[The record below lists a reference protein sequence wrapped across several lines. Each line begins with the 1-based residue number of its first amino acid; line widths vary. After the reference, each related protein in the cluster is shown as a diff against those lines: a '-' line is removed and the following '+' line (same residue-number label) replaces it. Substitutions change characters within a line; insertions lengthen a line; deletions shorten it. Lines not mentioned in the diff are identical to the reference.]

1 MSHQAEVG
9 VVARTGAALKLSVKL
24 SVLAVVA
31 SGSAWILSAVP
42 AAADDAQIQK
52 LEAEIQKI
60 EARHEAEIKT
70 LQAEIRQLRKERPA
84 ATAAARQAGQ
94 SAAPTPAGQL
104 A

>member
-1 MSHQAEVG
+1 MSHQTEEG
-9 VVARTGAALKLSVKL
+9 IVARAGVAGKLSVTL

-31 SGSAWILSAVP
+31 SGSAWILSAAP
-42 AAADDAQIQK
+42 AAADDVQIQR

-84 ATAAARQAGQ
+84 ATAAAARQAGQ
-94 SAAPTPAGQL
+94 SAAPVP
-104 A
+104 